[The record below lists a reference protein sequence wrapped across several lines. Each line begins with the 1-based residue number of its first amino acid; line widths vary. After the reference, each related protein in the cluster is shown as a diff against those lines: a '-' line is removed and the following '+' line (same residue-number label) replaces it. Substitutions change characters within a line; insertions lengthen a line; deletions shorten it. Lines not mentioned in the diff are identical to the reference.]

1 MLEEPRIEKILCNR
15 PVIVYEEGAG
25 GGGGGGE
32 TGHLGFLL
40 ARKGA
45 EFF

>member
-25 GGGGGGE
+25 GGGGGG
-32 TGHLGFLL
+32 GRGDRASGFFISQ
-40 ARKGA
+40 KGG
-45 EFF
+45 